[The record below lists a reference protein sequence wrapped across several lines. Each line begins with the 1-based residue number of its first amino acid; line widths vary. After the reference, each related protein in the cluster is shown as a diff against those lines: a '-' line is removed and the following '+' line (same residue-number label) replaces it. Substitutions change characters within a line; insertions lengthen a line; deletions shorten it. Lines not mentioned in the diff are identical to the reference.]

1 MPRKA
6 RHAPGGVI
14 YHVLNRAAGRATL
27 FNGRRDYEAFQR
39 CLARTVEAE
48 PIRVLAYCVMPNHW
62 HLVLW
67 PERDGQ
73 LARFMLR
80 LTVSHARR
88 WLIHRGRIGTGHLY
102 QGRYKSFA
110 IQDDAHLSTACRYVE
125 RNPVRA
131 GKVAGSRQWAWGSAG
146 QDALAGELRLT
157 LTRHPHLARPDWRA
171 WVDRP
176 QTAAEESA
184 LKRCIEQGRPFGD
197 QRWLK
202 KMEKTL
208 GWREPRPRG
217 RPRKAKR

>member
-14 YHVLNRAAGRATL
+14 YHVLNRAAGQATL
-27 FNGRRDYEAFQR
+27 FRGRRDFQAFQQ
-39 CLARTVEAE
+39 CLCRTIGAD
-48 PIRVLAYCVMPNHW
+48 PIHVLAYCVMSNHW

-80 LTVSHARR
+80 LTVAHARR
-88 WLIHRGRIGTGHLY
+88 WLIHRGQIGSGHLY

-110 IQDDAHLSTACRYVE
+110 IQDGPHLSTVCRYVE

-131 GKVAGSRQWAWGSAG
+131 GVAKSSGDWPWGSAG
-146 QDALAGELRLT
+146 QENLPAELRVQLQKH
-157 LTRHPHLARPDWRA
+157 RHLARPDWRA

-176 QTAAEESA
+176 QTAAEEAA
-184 LKRCIEQGRPFGD
+184 LARCIREGRPFGD
-197 QRWLK
+197 DKWLK
-202 KMEKTL
+202 RMGPAL
-208 GWREPRPRG
+208 GWREPLQRG
-217 RPRKAKR
+217 RPCKDRV